1 MDILL
6 GILLVLF
13 GLAVTF
19 FGLQVFFATLP
30 ILGFIFGFFLGAG
43 GVESIWGDSFL
54 STATGWIVGFVLGA
68 LFGLISWIWW
78 YAGVLLGAGA
88 FGAALGTGILHL
100 FDKTPSDWL
109 LFIFAALGF
118 VTIVVLALLLL
129 IAYLVPR
136 LAPGELRAHPGRPDR
151 FGPAASALFQ
161 PVRSKPLSG
170 LASLFSEN
178 SKKAI
183 FATRSKLVTS
193 FLVFNSR
200 RNASSLEGGVRPK
213 RSKGPIL
220 AAPDAEPSSMP
231 PNFP

>member
-13 GLAVTF
+13 GLAITF

-88 FGAALGTGILHL
+88 FGAALGTGMLHL
-100 FDKTPSDWL
+100 FDETPSDWL

-118 VTIVVLALLLL
+118 VTIVVLALLLNL
-129 IAYLVPR
+129 PIYIVIVSTAWAGASILVAGV
-136 LAPGELRAHPGRPDR
+136 L
-151 FGPAASALFQ
+151 
-161 PVRSKPLSG
+161 
-170 LASLFSEN
+170 
-178 SKKAI
+178 
-183 FATRSKLVTS
+183 
-193 FLVFNSR
+193 LVFNR
-200 RNASSLEGGVRPK
+200 VNYEELGNGT
-213 RSKGPIL
+213 
-220 AAPDAEPSSMP
+220 AAGIINESWWWALVTLVVAVLGMFFQLMMKAAITLPEERWAPATSAR
-231 PNFP
+231 